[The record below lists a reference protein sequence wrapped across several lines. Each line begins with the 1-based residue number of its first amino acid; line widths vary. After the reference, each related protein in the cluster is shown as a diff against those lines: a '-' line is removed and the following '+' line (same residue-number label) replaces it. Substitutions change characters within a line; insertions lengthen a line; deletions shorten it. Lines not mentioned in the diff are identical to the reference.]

1 MFLSAVAA
9 RVPASRLSFS
19 QRSNFLKYHPP
30 KPWSCS
36 VSSSDWNCPTNLTGD
51 NGQVSSITNCFSGE
65 PQGCPTVGHHAGKYQ
80 EAEKMRRDDESPG
93 RISETNA
100 ARQPLL
106 NVKGGLSVR
115 SIRKVQEFLNENFS
129 RKLALAEMAAVC
141 ELSPYHFLRA
151 FSRTFGMPPHQ
162 YVLDL
167 RLDFA
172 ERLLADSRMTIADI
186 AHSCGF
192 SSQSHF
198 TTVMK
203 KYRQVTPLQAR
214 VSKLSAKVR

>member
-1 MFLSAVAA
+1 M
-9 RVPASRLSFS
+9 
-19 QRSNFLKYHPP
+19 
-30 KPWSCS
+30 
-36 VSSSDWNCPTNLTGD
+36 SSSDWNRRTNLTGD
-51 NGQVSSITNCFSGE
+51 NGQVSSIKNCFSGE
-65 PQGCPTVGHHAGKYQ
+65 PRDCPEVGSHQGSCQ
-80 EAEKMRRDDESPG
+80 EAEKMRRDDESAG
-93 RISETNA
+93 RVSRTDA
-100 ARQPLL
+100 TRQPLL

-115 SIRKVQEFLNENFS
+115 SVRKAQEFLNENFS

-141 ELSPYHFLRA
+141 GLSPYHFVRA

-172 ERLLADSRMTIADI
+172 EKLLADSRMSIADI
-186 AHSCGF
+186 AHLSGF

-203 KYRQVTPLQAR
+203 KYRHVTPMQAR
-214 VSKLSAKVR
+214 LRKVSLRSGQ

>member
-1 MFLSAVAA
+1 MQPQLDQ
-9 RVPASRLSFS
+9 SRIVF
-19 QRSNFLKYHPP
+19 
-30 KPWSCS
+30 
-36 VSSSDWNCPTNLTGD
+36 GG
-51 NGQVSSITNCFSGE
+51 NGEGGLGLNSICEISRDR
-65 PQGCPTVGHHAGKYQ
+65 
-80 EAEKMRRDDESPG
+80 KMRSDDGAPGSASGPSP
-93 RISETNA
+93 T
-100 ARQPLL
+100 RQPAL
-106 NVKGGLSVR
+106 NVKGGLSAR
-115 SIRKVQEFLNENFS
+115 SARRVQEFLDENFT

-141 ELSPYHFLRA
+141 GLSPYHFMRA

-172 ERLLADSRMTIADI
+172 ERLLADSRMAIADI
-186 AHSCGF
+186 AHLAGF

-214 VSKLSAKVR
+214 VGKLNSKFR

>member
-1 MFLSAVAA
+1 
-9 RVPASRLSFS
+9 
-19 QRSNFLKYHPP
+19 
-30 KPWSCS
+30 
-36 VSSSDWNCPTNLTGD
+36 
-51 NGQVSSITNCFSGE
+51 
-65 PQGCPTVGHHAGKYQ
+65 
-80 EAEKMRRDDESPG
+80 MRRDDDPA
-93 RISETNA
+93 RWISGTET
-100 ARQPLL
+100 ARQPQL

-115 SIRKVQEFLNENFS
+115 SARKVQEFLNENFS
-129 RKLALAEMAAVC
+129 RKLVLGEMAAVC
-141 ELSPYHFLRA
+141 GLSPYHFVRA
-151 FSRTFGMPPHQ
+151 FSKTFGAPPHQ

-186 AHSCGF
+186 AHLAGF

-214 VSKLSAKVR
+214 VGKLNSKIR

>member
-1 MFLSAVAA
+1 
-9 RVPASRLSFS
+9 
-19 QRSNFLKYHPP
+19 
-30 KPWSCS
+30 
-36 VSSSDWNCPTNLTGD
+36 
-51 NGQVSSITNCFSGE
+51 
-65 PQGCPTVGHHAGKYQ
+65 
-80 EAEKMRRDDESPG
+80 MRRDDGSPG
-93 RISETNA
+93 SAIGANSL
-100 ARQPLL
+100 RQPEP

-115 SIRKVQEFLNENFS
+115 STRLVQEFLAGSFT

-141 ELSPYHFLRA
+141 GLSPYHFMRA

-167 RLDFA
+167 RLDLA

-186 AHSCGF
+186 AHASGF

-203 KYRQVTPLQAR
+203 KYRGVTPMQSR
-214 VSKLSAKVR
+214 TGKLNPKVR